1 MLDKRITKW
10 QFNSTA
16 RLMIASLTI
25 LSNSKT
31 FVDSISTIAETFFLS
46 MKRISTTIRVM
57 FGEPLLI
64 VIGNS
69 KRNLKGN
76 TNECMVS

>member
-1 MLDKRITKW
+1 MLDRGLEKW
-10 QFNSTA
+10 QFNLTA

-31 FVDSISTIAETFFLS
+31 FVVSISTIAETFFLLT
-46 MKRISTTIRVM
+46 KRIFTITLVM
-57 FGEPLLI
+57 CGEPLQI

-69 KRNLKGN
+69 KKNLKGS
-76 TNECMVS
+76 TNENMAS